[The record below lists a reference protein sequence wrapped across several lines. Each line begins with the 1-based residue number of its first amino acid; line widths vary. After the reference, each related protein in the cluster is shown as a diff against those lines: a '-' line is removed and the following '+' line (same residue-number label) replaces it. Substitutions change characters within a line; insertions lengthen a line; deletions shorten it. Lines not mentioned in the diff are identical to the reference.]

1 MQDLSLHILDVAEN
15 GINAGANLIVIE
27 VSEDSEQDKLTIS
40 IEDNGSGMEVDF
52 LERVLDPFVT
62 TRTTRKVGMG
72 LSLLEQTAQAA
83 DGTLTVESAPG
94 QGTTVTADMR
104 RSHIDRK
111 PLGSMADTMTTLIEG
126 NPDVDFMYVHRKDGE
141 EYRLDTREIR
151 AELEEV
157 PLNVPEVIELIREN
171 VVSGL
176 EELNVD

>member
-15 GINAGANLIVIE
+15 GINAGANLILIE
-27 VSEDSEQDKLTIS
+27 VNEDIEKDRLTIT

-52 LERVLDPFVT
+52 LGRVLDPFVT

-83 DGTLTVESAPG
+83 DGTLTVESTPG
-94 QGTTVTADMR
+94 RGTRVTADMS

-111 PLGSMADTMTTLIEG
+111 PMGNMADTMTTLIAG
-126 NPDVDFMYVHRKDGE
+126 NPDVDFTYVHRKSGQ

-157 PLNVPEVIELIREN
+157 PLNVPEVIELIRDN

-176 EELNVD
+176 EELSVS